1 MSARPYWNERA
12 DGRNV
17 CGKGSTPVHLL
28 LPLRVWKRLLA
39 AGMLFCLG
47 AQAAEKRNLDD
58 IRNALWQDSDDV
70 SLREMLAALGEAGEK
85 NLSVTFA
92 GVFCETCRRAD
103 ADALEDLV
111 RIFEAFPPESYQKGV
126 LFTPLADAWLRVRIS
141 PKLPQRPVFPD
152 APTKLPEAS
161 DGYPRELRE
170 AALEYERV
178 RGPFRALQEGK
189 VDFQT
194 HQPAYWKLVAR
205 LLEQKEGPWSDG
217 FLAYRWGGKC
227 GSGSEYFIVPQSRVL
242 VMALAADQRW
252 TEVAGAVLAIMPSAD
267 PDGALR
273 VLEACVADPLKVV
286 VGGLAYF
293 DLGPRGFLTL
303 KLRATLLGFLLRL
316 SGDGRVQAL
325 TDLAAHAPVEA
336 LPLYFMALGKFV
348 TSSTAP
354 DPGERAGSYGR
365 WGGKNLDG
373 ITARTASTAA
383 QKQALDFLC
392 SRASPDLPI
401 EAATRLA
408 EIFHAKPRPEALPA
422 LRRLLDH
429 PSLTVAREA
438 AAALEFAGE
447 KADIPPKLG
456 PVRYR
461 IEVNGKPYAA
471 RRVEWIVSWGATSMW
486 TSSEETT
493 DAQGVAHLPRD
504 MFLDKSSRPIKQV
517 TLRSPAK
524 LGLEDALF
532 SVQLPPP
539 PDSDDV
545 IPISVKTKPL

>member
-1 MSARPYWNERA
+1 MPALPHAN
-12 DGRNV
+12 DGAAGGNV

-28 LPLRVWKRLLA
+28 IPPPVWKGVLA
-39 AGMLFCLG
+39 AGMLFCFG

-70 SLREMLAALGEAGEK
+70 SLQEMLAALGEAGDK
-85 NLSVTFA
+85 NLSITFVA
-92 GVFCETCRRAD
+92 VFRETCRRAD
-103 ADALEDLV
+103 ADALGDLV
-111 RIFEAFPPESYQKGV
+111 RIFNAFPPASYQKGV

-141 PKLPQRPVFPD
+141 PKLPRRPVFPD
-152 APTKLPEAS
+152 APTTMPPAP
-161 DGYPRELRE
+161 DGYPRQLRE

-178 RGPFRALQEGK
+178 RAPFRALQEGN

-194 HQPAYWKLVAR
+194 HEPAYWKLVER
-205 LLEQKEGPWSDG
+205 LLEQNEGPWTDD
-217 FLAYRWGGKC
+217 FLSYRWGGKC
-227 GSGSEYFIVPQSRVL
+227 GSGSEYFVVPQSRLL

-252 TEVAGAVLAIMPSAD
+252 TEAAGAVLAVMPSAD
-267 PDGALR
+267 AEGSLR

-293 DLGPRGFLTL
+293 DLGPQDFLTQ

-325 TDLAAHAPVEA
+325 SDLAAHAPVEA

-348 TSSTAP
+348 PSSAAP
-354 DPGERAGSYGR
+354 GPGENAVRYGR
-365 WGGKNLDG
+365 WGGRNLDG
-373 ITARTASTAA
+373 ITARPASVAA

-392 SRASPDLPI
+392 SRASPDLSI

-408 EIFHAKPRPEALPA
+408 ELFHSKPRPEALPA
-422 LRRLLDH
+422 LRRLLNH
-429 PSLTVAREA
+429 PSLTVAKEA
-438 AAALEFAGE
+438 AAALESAGE
-447 KADIPPKLG
+447 KAHVPPKLG

-461 IEVNGKPYAA
+461 IEVDGKPYAT
-471 RRVEWIVSWGATSMW
+471 RRVEWIVSWGTTNMW

-493 DAQGVAHLPRD
+493 DAHGVAHVPRE
-504 MFLDKSSRPIKQV
+504 MFLDKSSRPIKAV
-517 TLRSPAK
+517 TLRSPAR

-539 PDSDDV
+539 PDSDNV
-545 IPISVKTKPL
+545 ILISVKTKRL